1 MKTKLHFALIA
12 ILLLPA
18 SIAHAESLP
27 EKASAA
33 STPYALDHD
42 FRFDVS
48 TGVFKNTSSSDGG
61 FTLGATVL
69 RRSGFLEY
77 GLDTTFG
84 NQLFSYSFGQAN
96 AVGGLGLQT
105 RFGLRLDALGE
116 FGGTYYNGVGK
127 ELLSSNPGV
136 NGIAPSMRAKVG
148 ASYVFSPMARDHFV
162 VGLWLYGDDDL
173 TRETRTVAYSQ
184 HELFGPGTTSETEKE
199 TIGTSRL
206 GAMLSLGGVL
216 PF

>member
-12 ILLLPA
+12 LLLLPA
-18 SIAHAESLP
+18 SIAHADSPP
-27 EKASAA
+27 ETTSTA
-33 STPYALDHD
+33 STPYSLNHD

-48 TGVFKNTSSSDGG
+48 TGIMKTSSSDGG

-69 RRSGFLEY
+69 RRSGFFEY
-77 GLDTTFG
+77 GLDTTLG
-84 NQLFSYSFGQAN
+84 NQLFSYSYGQVN
-96 AVGGLGLQT
+96 AAGGLGLQT

-136 NGIAPSMRAKVG
+136 NGIAPSVRAKVG

-173 TRETRTVAYSQ
+173 TRETKSIAYAQ
-184 HELFGPGTTSETEKE
+184 NDGFRPGTTRVTESE

-206 GAMLSLGGVL
+206 GAMVSLGGVL